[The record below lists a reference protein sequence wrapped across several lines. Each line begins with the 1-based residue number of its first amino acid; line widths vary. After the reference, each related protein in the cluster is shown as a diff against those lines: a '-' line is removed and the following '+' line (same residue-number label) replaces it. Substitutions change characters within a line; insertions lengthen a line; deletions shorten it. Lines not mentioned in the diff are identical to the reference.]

1 MGTNGL
7 LLDVSFLDRDSI
19 TGSRVVGWRLAE
31 RGESP
36 DPYNGDFF
44 LWVVF
49 FLGMGGDESAVK
61 DVSDTN
67 KYPLPSAR

>member
-7 LLDVSFLDRDSI
+7 LQRKWFESGLDHRNH
-19 TGSRVVGWRLAE
+19 GCWLATCGT
-31 RGESP
+31 GESP

-44 LWVVF
+44 FVGV

-61 DVSDTN
+61 DVCDTN